1 MPGYLFKRLLQ
12 MVPVA
17 LVIIVMN
24 FFLLK
29 MAPGDMADVIA
40 GEAGAAT
47 PEFMA
52 ALRQQFGIDQSLP
65 VQFGHYLQKIAVL
78 DLGWSFRSNESVLN
92 LILGRLP
99 ATALLVVSSLAV
111 ALVVGT
117 ALGAFAALARR
128 RWVDPVVSLLSAI
141 GFATPLFWVG
151 LMLIVLFSVKL
162 GWLPSSGMYDM
173 AASHEGWAHVVDVLR
188 HLVLPGLCLS
198 LYYLAVYARLMRASV
213 REVDRLDFVRTATA
227 KGLGRFQV
235 VRRHIVP
242 NAMLSIV
249 TMTALQFG
257 ALLSGSVTIETVF
270 AWPGLGQLALYA
282 VTSRDVNLLLGI
294 LLFSAFFVMVVNL
307 LTDLLY
313 SVLDPRI
320 GAAR

>member
-1 MPGYLFKRLLQ
+1 MI
-12 MVPVA
+12 PVA

-29 MAPGDMADVIA
+29 AAPGDMADVIA

-52 ALRQQFGIDQSLP
+52 ALRGQFGIDQPLP
-65 VQFGHYLQKIAVL
+65 VQFGHYLRKIASL
-78 DLGWSFRSNESVLN
+78 NLGWSFRANESVMH
-92 LILGRLP
+92 LIWGRLP
-99 ATALLVVSSLAV
+99 ATALLVVSALLV
-111 ALVVGT
+111 ALVIGT
-117 ALGAFAALARR
+117 SLGAWAALTRR
-128 RWVDPVVSLLSAI
+128 RWVEPVVSLFTTI

-162 GWLPSSGMYDM
+162 GWLPTGGLSDITIDLQGPAHWLD
-173 AASHEGWAHVVDVLR
+173 AAR
-188 HLVLPGLCLS
+188 HLVLPGACLS

-213 REVDRLDFVRTATA
+213 LEVDRLDFVRTATA
-227 KGLGRFQV
+227 KGLSRWRV
-235 VRRHIVP
+235 VLRHIVP

-249 TMTALQFG
+249 TMTGLQFG
-257 ALLSGSVTIETVF
+257 ALLAGSITIETVF

-294 LLFSAFFVMVVNL
+294 LLFSSFFVMLVNL

-313 SVLDPRI
+313 SRLDPRI
-320 GAAR
+320 GELGGRA

>member
-1 MPGYLFKRLLQ
+1 MFLLKRLLQ

-17 LVIIVMN
+17 LTIVVLN

-52 ALRQQFGIDQSLP
+52 SLRQQFGIDQPLP
-65 VQFGHYLQKIAVL
+65 AQFGHYLQKIATL
-78 DLGWSFRSNESVLN
+78 DLGWSFRANDSVLN
-92 LILGRLP
+92 LIMGRLP
-99 ATALLVVSSLAV
+99 ATALLVVSALLV
-111 ALVVGT
+111 ALVLGT
-117 ALGAFAALARR
+117 ALGAWAALSRR
-128 RWVDPVVSLLSAI
+128 RWVDPLVSLLSTI

-162 GWLPSSGMYDM
+162 GWLPTGGLYDIT
-173 AASHEGWAHVVDVLR
+173 ADTHGWAGLLDTAR
-188 HLVLPGLCLS
+188 HLVLPGACLS

-213 REVDRLDFVRTATA
+213 LEVDRLDFVRTATA
-227 KGLGRFQV
+227 KGASRWRV
-235 VRRHIVP
+235 VLRHVVP
-242 NAMLSIV
+242 NALLSIV
-249 TMTALQFG
+249 TMTGLQFG
-257 ALLSGSVTIETVF
+257 ALISGSITIETVF

-294 LLFSAFFVMVVNL
+294 LLFSSLFVMVVNL
-307 LTDLLY
+307 LTDVLY
-313 SVLDPRI
+313 NVLDPRI
-320 GAAR
+320 GAAA